1 MAVGYGEL
9 ISIKDEADCT
19 DCYLNQGEQTE
30 AERGRNRV
38 VINSRRVDRRQE
50 HSNEPHI
57 KFRGSKTFTFAP
69 HLSVASLSVRTKT
82 SV

>member
-1 MAVGYGEL
+1 MAVGYGGL

-38 VINSRRVDRRQE
+38 VINSR
-50 HSNEPHI
+50 
-57 KFRGSKTFTFAP
+57 
-69 HLSVASLSVRTKT
+69 
-82 SV
+82 

>member
-1 MAVGYGEL
+1 MAVGYGGL

-30 AERGRNRV
+30 AARGRNAV

-57 KFRGSKTFTFAP
+57 KFRGSLECLLSLRIRLWP
-69 HLSVASLSVRTKT
+69 HCQ
-82 SV
+82 